1 MSYNIYRLQFFKTT
15 RTRYICILLQRLFMS
30 WLGHC
35 YLNSA
40 SSATKLLQEQ
50 MFDVSGAAHAIS
62 VFPPLKVET
71 YIDVDTPT

>member
-1 MSYNIYRLQFFKTT
+1 
-15 RTRYICILLQRLFMS
+15 MS

-62 VFPPLKVET
+62 VFPPQKVET